1 MKYLFVD
8 GDILAFR
15 SAAAAEERK
24 IEVEHIKS
32 QRKRIFNTRTEFK
45 EFLNAKNFE
54 YKPEDYN
61 IRDFQVAD
69 DIANCL
75 HTVKVTLQ
83 KIKDIVK
90 PDVTEIYLGAGET
103 FRHRLPLPSPYKA
116 GRDNIARPL
125 LLSDCREYLI
135 ERHGADCVTDIEADD
150 MLSIRA
156 YEELGKGSTSV
167 IATLDKDANQAQ
179 GIYVYNWVKDAEPRL
194 IPSIGSLW
202 QEKTDYKGE
211 GLLWLAFQTLAGDK
225 ADTYKG
231 YELSKVKYGPKKAFD
246 ALVGCK
252 TVGDVRSVLEAE
264 FKKLYPDNCIY
275 VDCHGNEAICSWWT
289 TLELYW
295 QCAYMKRSKSD
306 TMNFFRFFDT
316 QIND

>member
-32 QRKRIFNTRTEFK
+32 QRKKIFKTRTEFK

-61 IRDFQVAD
+61 IRDFQIAD
-69 DIANCL
+69 DLANCL

-83 KIKDIVK
+83 KIKDVVK

-116 GRDNIARPL
+116 GRDNVARPL

-135 ERHGADCVTDIEADD
+135 ERHGAECITDIEADD

-156 YEELGKGSTSV
+156 YEEKEKGNTSV

-179 GIYVYNWVKDAEPRL
+179 GIYVYNWVKETAPRL

-202 QEKTDYKGE
+202 QEKTDYQGE
-211 GLLWLAFQTLAGDK
+211 GLLWLAYQALAGDK

-231 YELSKVKYGPKKAFD
+231 YELSKVRYGPKKAYD
-246 ALVGCK
+246 ALAGCQ
-252 TVGDVRSVLEAE
+252 TATEVYDTLQVE
-264 FKKLYPDNCIY
+264 FRKLYPEESTYI
-275 VDCHGNEAICSWWT
+275 DCHGNKAICNWWT
-289 TLELYW
+289 MLELYW
-295 QCAYMKRSKSD
+295 QCAYMKRSKGD
-306 TMNFFRFFDT
+306 TMNLFRFFDSLVY
-316 QIND
+316 D